1 MEERMYRAQME
12 VTLFSKAIANLCE
25 ELNTKCL
32 PCKPCRFINA
42 SCLTL
47 NFFLAP
53 VPLPKY
59 TGYVSACQTPRSDD
73 FEGFRLPTVAH
84 VKCQKWLSTSSE
96 FLVDFPQIQEVPQ
109 LYENLLRV
117 SAVHASRDTVP

>member
-1 MEERMYRAQME
+1 M
-12 VTLFSKAIANLCE
+12 LFK
-25 ELNTKCL
+25 KC
-32 PCKPCRFINA
+32 R
-42 SCLTL
+42 LTL
-47 NFFLAP
+47 NYFLAP

-59 TGYVSACQTPRSDD
+59 TGYINVCQTPRSDE

-117 SAVHASRDTVP
+117 SAIYDSRDFVF